1 MIGYGKQS
9 INKKDIDIVT
19 KTLKSNYLTQ
29 GPAVK
34 KFEDKLKKKF
44 KSKFAFTTNNGTS
57 ALHLI
62 GRVLNWKKGDIVIVS
77 PITFLA
83 SVNAVLYCGAIPKFV
98 DINLEDYTIDIKK
111 LEDSLKKFKQTGKRV
126 KAVIVTDYAG
136 HPADWINLLRLKNKF
151 NFKLVNDN
159 CHAVGASINKNRGY
173 AVKFADLVSLSFHP
187 VKHITT
193 AEGGAILTNNKFY
206 ADKISLLR
214 SHGVKRE
221 KKKLDKIGLW
231 YQEMV
236 DLGYNYRLS
245 DVQAALGLSQIDRL
259 EKFLKK
265 RKLIANFYNKIFFNN
280 NKFQI
285 PKVKKNFSHSYH
297 LYPLLVDF
305 KKVGLSKKEVFRK
318 FLEQNIK
325 LQVHYIPV
333 NMQPYYKK
341 KIGYTKKNFVN
352 SIDFYKREISLPIYY
367 DLSQNELEH
376 IKKVCKKIFN
386 I

>member
-1 MIGYGKQS
+1 M
-9 INKKDIDIVT
+9 V
-19 KTLKSNYLTQ
+19 
-29 GPAVK
+29 
-34 KFEDKLKKKF
+34 
-44 KSKFAFTTNNGTS
+44 
-57 ALHLI
+57 
-62 GRVLNWKKGDIVIVS
+62 WKEK
-77 PITFLA
+77 
-83 SVNAVLYCGAIPKFV
+83 
-98 DINLEDYTIDIKK
+98 
-111 LEDSLKKFKQTGKRV
+111 
-126 KAVIVTDYAG
+126 
-136 HPADWINLLRLKNKF
+136 
-151 NFKLVNDN
+151 
-159 CHAVGASINKNRGY
+159 
-173 AVKFADLVSLSFHP
+173 
-187 VKHITT
+187 
-193 AEGGAILTNNKFY
+193 
-206 ADKISLLR
+206 
-214 SHGVKRE
+214 

-231 YQEMV
+231 YQEMI

-245 DVQAALGLSQIDRL
+245 DVQAALGISQIDRL

-280 NKFQI
+280 KKFQI

-341 KIGYTKKNFVN
+341 KIGYIKKNFVN

>member
-231 YQEMV
+231 YQEMI

-245 DVQAALGLSQIDRL
+245 DVQAALGISQIDRL

-280 NKFQI
+280 KKFQI

-341 KIGYTKKNFVN
+341 KIGYIKKNFVN